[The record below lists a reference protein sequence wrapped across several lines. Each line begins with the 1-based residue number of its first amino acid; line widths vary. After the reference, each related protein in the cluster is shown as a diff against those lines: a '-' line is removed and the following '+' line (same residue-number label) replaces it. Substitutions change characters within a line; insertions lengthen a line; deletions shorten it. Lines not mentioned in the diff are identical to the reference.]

1 MYFTDKEDRYLSS
14 IDRTGRPLTQAVLTN
29 IMETQMERDY
39 IKGGAFLIED
49 RTATEIFTPEDFTE
63 EQRMIGETTREFV
76 DNEVRPNLEAMEKHA
91 WEIARELVHKAGE
104 LGLLGSTIPEEYG
117 GLGLDQTTSVVIA
130 EMMGRAGGFGTTFG
144 ADSSIGLLPLLYFG
158 SEELKKEWIPKIV
171 SGETVTAYCLTESGS
186 GSDAQAAKTVARLTD
201 DGQYYVLNGEKMFI
215 SNGSFADVFIVFAKV
230 DGEKDKFSAFVV
242 PRSENCRP
250 GAEEHKMG
258 IKSSSTTPLI
268 LSECKIPATNL
279 IGNVG
284 DGAKIA
290 FNILNVGRFKLGAS
304 VTGGAK
310 LAIHES
316 VRYANERQQFNKA
329 ISSFGAIK
337 HKIAEMCVRTWVSE
351 SITYRT
357 VGMIDALIGDG
368 ASDDKK
374 LQSIEEYAV
383 ESSINK
389 VACSEA
395 LDYVVDEMV
404 QIYGGY
410 GYSADYPAEKAYRD
424 SRINRIFE
432 GTNEINRM
440 LIPGQLL
447 RRAMKGKLGLLQAAK
462 ALQDE
467 ILNPQMSFDEDTSLL
482 AAELKLAR
490 NAKKIA
496 LMVLG
501 TAAQKYMTELQNQQ
515 EVLLNCADII
525 MDAYQMESAILRTLK
540 FADKNGEGAAGR
552 YIDMTQVFCNDAIQR
567 VEMKARNTLAAIAE
581 GDEMRMLLTALK
593 RFTKNNSPINTVAA
607 RQRIA
612 GVAIAANSYP
622 F

>member
-1 MYFTDKEDRYLSS
+1 MEKEY
-14 IDRTGRPLTQAVLTN
+14 V
-29 IMETQMERDY
+29 
-39 IKGGAFLIED
+39 KGGEFLIADSSVAE
-49 RTATEIFTPEDFTE
+49 TFTPEDFTDE
-63 EQRMIGETTREFV
+63 HRMIGETCREYI
-76 DNEVRPNLEAMEKHA
+76 DNEVAPQLPALESHA
-91 WEIARELVHKAGE
+91 WEVARDLLKKAGE
-104 LGLLGSTIPEEYG
+104 LGLLGATMPEEYG
-117 GLGLDQTTSVVIA
+117 GLGLDQVSGCIIA
-130 EMMGRAGGFGTTFG
+130 EMVGRGSGFGSTYG
-144 ADSSIGLLPLLYFG
+144 AQTSIGLLPILYWG
-158 SEELKKEWIPKIV
+158 SEELKKEWIPKIISGDAV
-171 SGETVTAYCLTESGS
+171 SAYCLTESSS
-186 GSDAQAAKTVARLTD
+186 GSDALGAKCVAKLSD
-201 DGQYYVLNGEKMFI
+201 DGQHYILNGEKMWI
-215 SNGSFADVFIVFAKV
+215 TNGGFADVYLVFAKV
-230 DGEKDKFSAFVV
+230 DGEKEKFSCFLV

-250 GAEEHKMG
+250 GGEEHKLG
-258 IKSSSTTPLI
+258 IKSSSTTAVI
-268 LSECKIPATNL
+268 LSDCKIPVGNL

-290 FNILNVGRFKLGAS
+290 FNVLNVGRFKLGAS

-316 VRYANERQQFNKA
+316 VRYANERHQFNKP

-337 HKIAEMCVRTWVSE
+337 HKLAEMAIRTWVSE

-357 VGMIDALIGDG
+357 VGMIDHLIGDG
-368 ASDDKK
+368 ADNATK

-389 VACSEA
+389 VACSES

-410 GYSADYPAEKAYRD
+410 GYSADYPAERAYRD

-440 LIPGQLL
+440 LIPGQLMK
-447 RRAMKGKLGLLQAAK
+447 RAIKGKLGLLQAAK

-467 ILNPQMSFDEDTSLL
+467 ILSPQMSFDEDTGLL
-482 AAELKLAR
+482 AAETKLAQ

-501 TAAQKYMTELQNQQ
+501 TAAQKYMMDLADQQ
-515 EVLLNCADII
+515 EVLVNCADII
-525 MDAYQMESAILRTLK
+525 MDSYQMETAILRAK
-540 FADKNGEGAAGR
+540 KYAEKNGDEAAGR
-552 YIDMTQVFCNDAIQR
+552 YVDMASVYCNDAIQR
-567 VEMKARNTLAAIAE
+567 IDSAAKNTIAAIAE
-581 GDEMRMLLTALK
+581 GDEGRTLLVALK
-593 RFTKNNSPINTVAA
+593 RFTKNNSPVNTIAA

-612 GVAIAANSYP
+612 DVMIAANTYS

>member
-1 MYFTDKEDRYLSS
+1 MDAK
-14 IDRTGRPLTQAVLTN
+14 
-29 IMETQMERDY
+29 MEKDF

-49 RTATEIFTPEDFTE
+49 RTAGEVFTPEDLTE

-76 DNEVRPNLEAMEKHA
+76 DTEVRPNIGEMEKHN
-91 WEIARELVHKAGE
+91 WQLSRELIVKAGE
-104 LGLLGSTIPEEYG
+104 LGLLGANIPEEYG
-117 GLGLDQTTSVVIA
+117 GLELDQTTGVVVA
-130 EMMGRAGGFGTTFG
+130 ENMGRAGGFGVGYG
-144 ADSSIGLLPLLYFG
+144 AQTSIGLLPILYFG
-158 SEELKKEWIPKIV
+158 SEELKRKWIPPIV
-171 SGETVTAYCLTESGS
+171 SGETITAYCLSEAGS
-186 GSDAQAAKTVARLTD
+186 GSDALGAKANAKLSE
-201 DGQYYVLNGEKMFI
+201 DGTHYVLNGEKMWI
-215 SNGSFADVFIVFAKV
+215 TNGGFADVFIVFAKV
-230 DGEKDKFSAFVV
+230 DGDKKQFSAFVV
-242 PRSENCRP
+242 ERSENCRP

-268 LSECKIPATNL
+268 LSDARVPVGNL

-310 LAIHES
+310 LALHEAI
-316 VRYANERQQFNKA
+316 RYANERQQFGKS

-337 HKIAEMCVRTWVSE
+337 HKLAEMAIKTWVSE

-368 ASDDKK
+368 ASAEKK

-395 LDYVVDEMV
+395 LDFVVDEMV

-440 LIPGQLL
+440 LIPGMLMK
-447 RRAMKGKLGLLQAAK
+447 RAMKGQLGLLNAAK

-467 ILNPQMSFDEDTSLL
+467 ILNPQMPSFDEDETVL
-482 AAELKLAR
+482 ATEMKLAQ

-496 LMVLG
+496 LMILG
-501 TAAQKYMTELQNQQ
+501 TAAQKYMMELQNQQ
-515 EVLLNCADII
+515 EILMNAADII
-525 MDAYQMESAILRTLK
+525 VDAYQMESAILRAQK
-540 FADKNGEGAAGR
+540 FAEKHGEDAAAR
-552 YIDMTQVFCNDAIQR
+552 FVDMASVFCNDAIQR
-567 VEMKARNTLAAIAE
+567 VENAAKNTIAALAE
-581 GDEMRMLLTALK
+581 GDEMRTLLVALK
-593 RFTKNNSPINTVAA
+593 RFTKNNSPVNTIAA

-612 GVAIAANSYP
+612 DTLIAANKYV

>member
-1 MYFTDKEDRYLSS
+1 
-14 IDRTGRPLTQAVLTN
+14 
-29 IMETQMERDY
+29 METQMEKSY
-39 IKGGAFLIED
+39 LKGGEFLIAEQSP
-49 RTATEIFTPEDFTE
+49 AEVFTPEDLSE

-76 DNEVRPNLEAMEKHA
+76 DNEVRPNLEAMENHQ
-91 WEIARELVHKAGE
+91 WDVARSLLRKAGE
-104 LGLLGSTIPEEYG
+104 LGLLGATIPEEYG
-117 GLGLDQTTSVVIA
+117 GLGLDQTTGVVIA
-130 EMMGRAGGFGTTFG
+130 EMMGRGSGFGTTFG
-144 ADSSIGLLPLLYFG
+144 AQTSIGLLPILYFG
-158 SEELKKEWIPKIV
+158 SEELKRQWIPKIV
-171 SGETVTAYCLTESGS
+171 SGEIVTAYCLSEAGS
-186 GSDAQAAKTVARLTD
+186 GSDALGAKATARLSED
-201 DGQYYVLNGEKMFI
+201 RGHYILNGEKMWI
-215 SNGSFADVFIVFAKV
+215 SNGGFADVYIVFAKV

-242 PRSENCRP
+242 ERSENCRP
-250 GAEEHKMG
+250 GNEEHKMG

-268 LSECKIPATNL
+268 LSDARVPVGNL
-279 IGNVG
+279 LGRVG

-304 VTGGAK
+304 TTGGAK

-316 VRYANERQQFNKA
+316 VRYANERQQFGRP

-337 HKIAEMCVRTWVSE
+337 HKLAEMAVRTWVSE

-368 ASDDKK
+368 ADNERKM
-374 LQSIEEYAV
+374 QSIEEYAV

-424 SRINRIFE
+424 SRINRIYE

-447 RRAMKGKLGLLQAAK
+447 KRAMKGKIGLMQAAK

-467 ILNPQMSFDEDTSLL
+467 ILSPSLSFDEDSGFL
-482 AAELKLAR
+482 AGEKRLAR
-490 NAKKIA
+490 NAKKVA

-501 TAAQKYMTELQNQQ
+501 TAAQKFMMSLADQQ
-515 EVLLNCADII
+515 EVLLNTADII
-525 MDAYQMESAILRTLK
+525 MDAYQMESAILRAEKLKNAKGEASATLVG
-540 FADKNGEGAAGR
+540 DIAA
-552 YIDMTQVFCNDAIQR
+552 VFCNDAIQR
-567 VEMKARNTLAAIAE
+567 IEMKARNTLIAIAE
-581 GDEMRMLLTALK
+581 GDEGRTLLVALK
-593 RFTKNNSPINTVAA
+593 RFTKNNSPVNTIAA

-612 GVAIAANSYP
+612 DAMISANTYI

>member
-1 MYFTDKEDRYLSS
+1 MRISLS
-14 IDRTGRPLTQAVLTN
+14 VLCELCGKTN
-29 IMETQMERDY
+29 METKMEREY
-39 IKGGAFLIED
+39 LKGGEFLIAES
-49 RTATEIFTPEDFTE
+49 TADEIFTPEDLTE
-63 EQRMIGETTREFV
+63 EQRMIGETTKDFV
-76 DNEVRPNLEAMEKHA
+76 DNEVHPQLPAMERHA
-91 WEIARELVHKAGE
+91 WEVARDLIKKAGD
-104 LGLLGSTIPEEYG
+104 LGLLGATIPEEYG
-117 GLGLDQTTSVVIA
+117 GLGLDQTTGALIA
-130 EMMGRAGGFGTTFG
+130 EVIGRGGGFGTTFG
-144 ADSSIGLLPLLYFG
+144 AQTSIGVLPLLYFG
-158 SEELKKEWIPKIV
+158 TEELKQKWIPKIV
-171 SGETVTAYCLTESGS
+171 SGEVVTAYCLTESGS
-186 GSDAQAAKTVARLTD
+186 GSDALGAKTTAKLSE
-201 DGQYYVLNGEKMFI
+201 DGTTYTLNGEKMFI

-230 DGEKDKFSAFVV
+230 NGDKDKFSAFVV
-242 PRSENCRP
+242 ERSENCRP
-250 GAEEHKMG
+250 GNEEHKMG

-268 LSECKIPATNL
+268 LSDCKIPAGNL

-290 FNILNVGRFKLGAS
+290 FNVLNVGRFKLGAS

-310 LAIHES
+310 LAIHEA
-316 VRYANERQQFNKA
+316 VRYANERQQFGKK

-337 HKIAEMCVRTWVSE
+337 HKLAEMAIRTWVSE

-357 VGMIDALIGDG
+357 VGMIDSLIGDG
-368 ASDDKK
+368 ADTSKK
-374 LQSIEEYAV
+374 MQSIEEYAV

-404 QIYGGY
+404 QIFGGY

-424 SRINRIFE
+424 SRINRIYE

-440 LIPGQLL
+440 LIPGQLMK
-447 RRAMKGKLGLLQAAK
+447 RAMKGKLGIIPAAM

-467 ILNPQMSFDEDTSLL
+467 ILNPPMSFDEDTGLL
-482 AAELKLAR
+482 AAETKLAQ

-501 TAAQKYMTELQNQQ
+501 TAAQKYMMALADQQ

-525 MDAYQMESAILRTLK
+525 MDAYQMETAILRAKK
-540 FADKNGEGAAGR
+540 FADANGDEAAAR
-552 YIDMTQVFCNDAIQR
+552 YVDLAAVFCNDAIQR
-567 VEMKARNTLAAIAE
+567 IDIKARNTIAAIAE
-581 GDEMRMLLTALK
+581 GDEGRTLLVALK
-593 RFTKNNSPINTVAA
+593 RFTKNNSPINTIAA

-612 GVAIAANSYP
+612 DILIEANTYV

>member
-1 MYFTDKEDRYLSS
+1 
-14 IDRTGRPLTQAVLTN
+14 
-29 IMETQMERDY
+29 METQMERDY

-49 RTATEIFTPEDFTE
+49 RVPAEIFTPEDFTE
-63 EQRMIGETTREFV
+63 EHRMIAETTREFV
-76 DNEVRPNLEAMEKHA
+76 DNEVRPNLAAMENHA
-91 WEIARELVHKAGE
+91 WEVSRELLGKAGE
-104 LGLLGSTIPEEYG
+104 LGLLGATIPEEYG
-117 GLGLDQTTSVVIA
+117 GLGLDQTTGVIIA
-130 EMMGRAGGFGTTFG
+130 ELMGRGGGFGSTFG
-144 ADSSIGLLPLLYFG
+144 ADSSIGLLPILYFG
-158 SEELKKEWIPKIV
+158 SEELKQKWIPKIT
-171 SGETVTAYCLTESGS
+171 SGEVISAYCLTESGS
-186 GSDAQAAKTVARLTD
+186 GSDAQAAKTTARLTE
-201 DGQYYVLNGEKMFI
+201 DGQHYILNGEKMFI
-215 SNGSFADVFIVFAKV
+215 TNGSFADVFIVFAKV
-230 DGEKDKFSAFVV
+230 DGEKDKLCAFVV
-242 PRSENCRP
+242 ERSENCRP
-250 GAEEHKMG
+250 GAEEHKLG
-258 IKSSSTTPLI
+258 IRSSSTTPII
-268 LSECKIPATNL
+268 LSDAKIPVTNL
-279 IGNVG
+279 IGNIG

-290 FNILNVGRFKLGAS
+290 FKILNVGRFKLGAS

-310 LAIHES
+310 LAIHEA
-316 VRYANERQQFNKA
+316 VRYANERHQFGKP

-337 HKIAEMCVRTWVSE
+337 YKLAEMAIRTWVAE

-368 ASDDKK
+368 ASDEKK
-374 LQSIEEYAV
+374 LQSIEEYAI

-404 QIYGGY
+404 QIFGGY

-447 RRAMKGKLGLLQAAK
+447 KRATKGKLGILQAAK

-467 ILNPQMSFDEDTSLL
+467 ILNPQMSFEEDSGLL
-482 AAELKLAR
+482 AAELKLAK

-501 TAAQKYMTELQNQQ
+501 TAAQKYMMELQNQQ

-525 MDAYQMESAILRTLK
+525 MDAYQMESAILRTAK
-540 FADKNGEGAAGR
+540 VAEARGEDAAAR
-552 YIDMTQVFCNDAIQR
+552 YVDMTQVFCNDAIQR

-581 GDEMRMLLTALK
+581 GDEARLLLTALK
-593 RFTKNNSPINTVAA
+593 RFTKNNFPINTITA

-612 GVAIAANSYP
+612 EVLISANSYP

>member
-1 MYFTDKEDRYLSS
+1 MD
-14 IDRTGRPLTQAVLTN
+14 A
-29 IMETQMERDY
+29 QMEKEYVR
-39 IKGGAFLIED
+39 GGSFLIEE
-49 RTATEIFTPEDFTE
+49 RTTTEIFTPEDLDE

-76 DNEVRPNLEAMEKHA
+76 DTEVRPAIAEMEKHN
-91 WEIARELVHKAGE
+91 WQLSRELIVKAGE
-104 LGLLGSTIPEEYG
+104 LGLLGATIPEEYG
-117 GLGLDQTTSVVIA
+117 GLELDQTTGVVVA
-130 EMMGRAGGFGTTFG
+130 ENMGRAGGFGVGYG
-144 ADSSIGLLPLLYFG
+144 AQTSIGLLPILYFG
-158 SEELKKEWIPKIV
+158 SEELKQKWIPPIV
-171 SGETVTAYCLTESGS
+171 SGEKITAYCLSEAGS
-186 GSDAQAAKTVARLTD
+186 GSDALGAKANAKLSEDETH
-201 DGQYYVLNGEKMFI
+201 YVLNGEKMWI
-215 SNGSFADVFIVFAKV
+215 TNGGFADVFIVFAKV
-230 DGEKDKFSAFVV
+230 NGDKKQFSAFVV
-242 PRSENCRP
+242 ERSENCRP

-268 LSECKIPATNL
+268 LADALVPVENL
-279 IGNVG
+279 IGAVG

-304 VTGGAK
+304 ATGGMK
-310 LAIHES
+310 LAMHDSI
-316 VRYANERQQFNKA
+316 RYANERQQFNRP

-337 HKIAEMCVRTWVSE
+337 HKLAEMAIRTWISE

-368 ASDDKK
+368 ADNQNK
-374 LQSIEEYAV
+374 LRSIEEYAV

-424 SRINRIFE
+424 ARINRIFE

-440 LIPGQLL
+440 LIPGQL
-447 RRAMKGKLGLLQAAK
+447 MKKALKGELALLQAGK
-462 ALQDE
+462 KLQDE
-467 ILNPQMSFDEDTSLL
+467 ILNPQPPSFDEDEGTLT
-482 AAELKLAR
+482 AELNLAQ
-490 NAKKIA
+490 NAKKVA

-515 EVLLNCADII
+515 EILLNAADII
-525 MDAYQMESAILRTLK
+525 IDAYAMETAILRAQKL
-540 FADKNGEGAAGR
+540 AGKNGAESAAR
-552 YIDMTQVFCNDAIQR
+552 YIDMAGVYCNDATQR
-567 VEMKARNTLAAIAE
+567 IEAKAKNTLAAMSE
-581 GDEMRMLLTALK
+581 GDELRTMLAALR
-593 RFTKNNSPINTVAA
+593 RFTKNNSPMNTIAA

-612 GVAIAANSYP
+612 DTLIQANKYV

>member
-1 MYFTDKEDRYLSS
+1 M
-14 IDRTGRPLTQAVLTN
+14 
-29 IMETQMERDY
+29 
-39 IKGGAFLIED
+39 KGGEFLIAESTTSD
-49 RTATEIFTPEDFTE
+49 VFTPEDFTE
-63 EQRMIGETTREFV
+63 EHRMIGETCRDFI
-76 DNEVRPNLEAMEKHA
+76 DNEVAPNLPALEGHA
-91 WEIARELVHKAGE
+91 WEVARDLIKKAGE

-117 GLGLDQTTSVVIA
+117 GLELDQTTGAIIA
-130 EMMGRAGGFGTTFG
+130 EMVGRGGGFGSTFG
-144 ADSSIGLLPLLYFG
+144 AQTSIGLLPILYWG
-158 SEELKKEWIPKIV
+158 SEELKNEWIPKII
-171 SGETVTAYCLTESGS
+171 SGEVVSAYCLTESSS
-186 GSDAQAAKTVARLTD
+186 GSDALGAKCVARLTE
-201 DGQYYVLNGEKMFI
+201 DGQHYVLNGEKMWI
-215 SNGSFADVFIVFAKV
+215 TNGGFADVFLVFAKV
-230 DGEKDKFSAFVV
+230 DGEKEKFSCFLV

-250 GAEEHKMG
+250 DAEEHKMG
-258 IKSSSTTPLI
+258 IKSSSTTAVI
-268 LSECKIPATNL
+268 LADAKIPAGNL

-290 FNILNVGRFKLGAS
+290 FNVLNVGRFKLGAS

-316 VRYANERQQFNKA
+316 VRYANERHQFNKP

-337 HKIAEMCVRTWVSE
+337 HKLAEMAIRTWVSE
-351 SITYRT
+351 AITYRT

-368 ASDDKK
+368 ADNAKK

-440 LIPGQLL
+440 LIPGQLMK
-447 RRAMKGKLGLLQAAK
+447 RAMKGKLGLLPAAK

-467 ILNPQMSFDEDTSLL
+467 ILNPQMSFDEDTGVL
-482 AAELKLAR
+482 AAETKLAQ
-490 NAKKIA
+490 NAKKVA

-501 TAAQKYMTELQNQQ
+501 TAAQKYMMALAEQQ
-515 EVLLNCADII
+515 EVLINCADII
-525 MDAYQMESAILRTLK
+525 MDAYQMETAILRAK
-540 FADKNGEGAAGR
+540 KHADANGEEAAGR
-552 YIDMTQVFCNDAIQR
+552 YIDMASVFCNDAMQR
-567 VEMKARNTLAAIAE
+567 IDAKAKNTIAAIAE
-581 GDEMRMLLTALK
+581 GDEGRTLLVALR
-593 RFTKNNSPINTVAA
+593 RFTKNNSPINTIAA

-612 GVAIAANSYP
+612 DLMIERNTFPY
-622 F
+622 

>member
-1 MYFTDKEDRYLSS
+1 
-14 IDRTGRPLTQAVLTN
+14 
-29 IMETQMERDY
+29 METKMEKEY
-39 IKGGAFLIED
+39 MKGGEFLIAD
-49 RTATEIFTPEDFTE
+49 STTAEIFTPEDLTE
-63 EQRMIGETTREFV
+63 EQRMIGDTTKEFV
-76 DNEVRPNLEAMEKHA
+76 DNEVFPQLPAMEQHA
-91 WEIARELVHKAGE
+91 WEIARELVKKGGD
-104 LGLLGSTIPEEYG
+104 LGLLGATIPEEYG
-117 GLGLDQTTSVVIA
+117 GLGLDQTSGVVIA

-144 ADSSIGLLPLLYFG
+144 AQTSIGLLPLLYFG
-158 SEELKKEWIPKIV
+158 SEELKQKWISKII
-171 SGETVTAYCLTESGS
+171 SGELVTAYCLTESGS
-186 GSDAQAAKTVARLTD
+186 GSDALGAKTSAKLSE
-201 DGQYYVLNGEKMFI
+201 DGSTYTLNGEKMFI
-215 SNGSFADVFIVFAKV
+215 SNGSFADVYIVFAKV
-230 DGEKDKFSAFVV
+230 DGEKEKFSAFVV
-242 PRSENCRP
+242 ERSENCRP
-250 GAEEHKMG
+250 GNEEHKMG

-268 LSECKIPATNL
+268 LSDCKIPATNL

-310 LAIHES
+310 LAIHEAI
-316 VRYANERQQFNKA
+316 RYANERQQFGKS
-329 ISSFGAIK
+329 ISTFGAIK
-337 HKIAEMCVRTWVSE
+337 HKLAEMAIRTWVAE

-368 ASDDKK
+368 ADSATK

-432 GTNEINRM
+432 GTNEINRL
-440 LIPGQLL
+440 LIPGQLMK
-447 RRAMKGKLGLLQAAK
+447 RAMKGKLGLLQAAK

-467 ILNPQMSFDEDTSLL
+467 ILNPQTSFDEDTSLL
-482 AAELKLAR
+482 AAETKLAQ
-490 NAKKIA
+490 NAKKVA

-501 TAAQKYMTELQNQQ
+501 TAAQKYMMGLADQQ
-515 EVLLNCADII
+515 EVLINCADII
-525 MDAYQMESAILRTLK
+525 MDAYQMETAILRTK
-540 FADKNGEGAAGR
+540 KYAEANGEDAAGR
-552 YIDMTQVFCNDAIQR
+552 YGDMASVYCNDAIQR
-567 VEMKARNTLAAIAE
+567 VEATAKNTIAAIAE
-581 GDEMRMLLTALK
+581 GDEGRTLLVALR
-593 RFTKNNSPINTVAA
+593 RFTKNNSPINTIAA

-612 GVAIAANSYP
+612 ATLIEANTYV

>member
-1 MYFTDKEDRYLSS
+1 MLYSRKFLEEKHVD
-14 IDRTGRPLTQAVLTN
+14 
-29 IMETQMERDY
+29 TQMEKEY
-39 IKGGAFLIED
+39 MKGGEFLITD
-49 RTATEIFTPEDFTE
+49 STTAELFTPEDFTD

-76 DNEVRPNLEAMEKHA
+76 DNEIWPQLPALEKHA
-91 WEIARELVHKAGE
+91 WEIARELVKKGGD
-104 LGLLGSTIPEEYG
+104 LGLLGATIPEEYG
-117 GLGLDQTTSVVIA
+117 GLGLDQTTGVVIA
-130 EMMGRAGGFGTTFG
+130 EMIGRAGGFGTTFG
-144 ADSSIGLLPLLYFG
+144 AQTSIGLLPILYFG
-158 SEELKKEWIPKIV
+158 SEELKQEWIPKIV
-171 SGETVTAYCLTESGS
+171 SGEVVTAYCLTESGS
-186 GSDAQAAKTVARLTD
+186 GSDALGAKTNAKLSD
-201 DGQYYVLNGEKMFI
+201 DGTTYTLNGEKMFI
-215 SNGSFADVFIVFAKV
+215 SNGSFADVYIVFAKV
-230 DGEKDKFSAFVV
+230 DGAKEKFSAFVV
-242 PRSENCRP
+242 ERSENCRP
-250 GAEEHKMG
+250 GNEEHKMG

-268 LSECKIPATNL
+268 LSDCKIPATNL

-310 LAIHES
+310 LAIHEAI
-316 VRYANERQQFNKA
+316 RYANERHQFNKP

-337 HKIAEMCVRTWVSE
+337 HKLAEMAIRTWVAE

-368 ASDDKK
+368 ASSEKK

-404 QIYGGY
+404 QIFGGY

-432 GTNEINRM
+432 GTNEINRL
-440 LIPGQLL
+440 LIPGQLMK
-447 RRAMKGKLGLLQAAK
+447 RAMKGKLGLLQAAK

-467 ILNPQMSFDEDTSLL
+467 ILNPQMSFDEDSGLL
-482 AAELKLAR
+482 SAETKLAQ
-490 NAKKIA
+490 NAKKTA

-501 TAAQKYMTELQNQQ
+501 TAAQKYMMTLADQQ

-525 MDAYQMESAILRTLK
+525 MDAYQMETAILRAK
-540 FADKNGEGAAGR
+540 KYAEKNGEETASR
-552 YIDMTQVFCNDAIQR
+552 YIDMASVYCNDAIQR
-567 VEMKARNTLAAIAE
+567 VEAKAKNTIAAIAE
-581 GDEMRMLLTALK
+581 GDEGRTLLVALK
-593 RFTKNNSPINTVAA
+593 RFTKNNSPINTIAA

-612 GVAIAANSYP
+612 ETLIQANTYV

>member
-1 MYFTDKEDRYLSS
+1 MEKEY
-14 IDRTGRPLTQAVLTN
+14 
-29 IMETQMERDY
+29 M
-39 IKGGAFLIED
+39 KGGEFLIAD
-49 RTATEIFTPEDFTE
+49 QASSEIFTPEDFTD

-76 DNEVRPNLEAMEKHA
+76 DNEIWPQLPALEGHA
-91 WEIARELVHKAGE
+91 WEIARELVKKGGD
-104 LGLLGSTIPEEYG
+104 LGLLGATIPEEYG
-117 GLGLDQTTSVVIA
+117 GLGLDQTTGVVIA
-130 EMMGRAGGFGTTFG
+130 EMIGRAGGFGTTFG
-144 ADSSIGLLPLLYFG
+144 AQTSIGLLPILYFG
-158 SEELKKEWIPKIV
+158 SEELKKEWIPKII
-171 SGETVTAYCLTESGS
+171 SGSTVTAYCLTESGS
-186 GSDAQAAKTVARLTD
+186 GSDALGAKTVARLTE
-201 DGQYYVLNGEKMFI
+201 DGEHYILNGEKMFI
-215 SNGSFADVFIVFAKV
+215 SNGSFADVYIVFAKV

-242 PRSENCRP
+242 ERSESCRP

-268 LSECKIPATNL
+268 LADARIPVTNL

-310 LAIHES
+310 LAIHEA
-316 VRYANERQQFNKA
+316 VRYANERQQFNKP

-337 HKIAEMCVRTWVSE
+337 HKLAEMAIRTWVAE

-368 ASDDKK
+368 ADNATK
-374 LQSIEEYAV
+374 LLSIEEYAV

-432 GTNEINRM
+432 GTNEINRL
-440 LIPGQLL
+440 LIPGQLMK
-447 RRAMKGKLGLLQAAK
+447 RAMKGKLGLLQAAK

-467 ILNPQMSFDEDTSLL
+467 ILNPQMSFDEDTSVL
-482 AAELKLAR
+482 AAETKLAQ
-490 NAKKIA
+490 NAKKVA

-501 TAAQKYMTELQNQQ
+501 TAAQKYMMGLADQQ

-525 MDAYQMESAILRTLK
+525 MDAYQMETAILRTK
-540 FADKNGEGAAGR
+540 KYAEANGDGAAAR
-552 YIDMTQVFCNDAIQR
+552 YIDMAGVFCNDAIQR
-567 VEMKARNTLAAIAE
+567 VEANAKNTIAAIAE
-581 GDEMRMLLTALK
+581 GDEGRTLLVALK
-593 RFTKNNSPINTVAA
+593 RFTKNNSPINTIAA

-612 GVAIAANSYP
+612 ATLIEANTYV

>member
-1 MYFTDKEDRYLSS
+1 
-14 IDRTGRPLTQAVLTN
+14 
-29 IMETQMERDY
+29 MEPQMEREY
-39 IKGGAFLIED
+39 MKGGEFLIAETPASD
-49 RTATEIFTPEDFTE
+49 VFTPEDFTE
-63 EQRMIGETTREFV
+63 EHRMIGETCRDFI
-76 DNEVRPNLEAMEKHA
+76 DNEVAPNLPALEGHA
-91 WEIARELVHKAGE
+91 WEVARDLIRKAGD

-117 GLGLDQTTSVVIA
+117 GLELDQTTGAIIA
-130 EMMGRAGGFGTTFG
+130 EMVGRGGGFGSTFG
-144 ADSSIGLLPLLYFG
+144 AQTSIGLLPILYWG
-158 SEELKKEWIPKIV
+158 SEELKREWIPKII
-171 SGETVTAYCLTESGS
+171 SGEVISAYCLTESSS
-186 GSDAQAAKTVARLTD
+186 GSDALGAKCIAKLTD
-201 DGQYYVLNGEKMFI
+201 DGQHYILNGEKMWI
-215 SNGSFADVFIVFAKV
+215 TNGGFADVFLVFAKV
-230 DGEKDKFSAFVV
+230 DGEKDKFSCFLV

-250 GAEEHKMG
+250 GAEEHKLG
-258 IKSSSTTPLI
+258 IKSSSTTAVI
-268 LSECKIPATNL
+268 LSDAKIPVGNL

-290 FNILNVGRFKLGAS
+290 FNVLNVGRFKLGAS

-316 VRYANERQQFNKA
+316 VRYANERRQFNKP

-337 HKIAEMCVRTWVSE
+337 HKLAEMAIRTWVSE

-368 ASDDKK
+368 ADNAKK

-440 LIPGQLL
+440 LIPGQLMK
-447 RRAMKGKLGLLQAAK
+447 RAMKGKLGLLPAAK

-467 ILNPQMSFDEDTSLL
+467 ILHPQMSFDEDTSLL
-482 AAELKLAR
+482 AAETKLAQ
-490 NAKKIA
+490 NAKKVA

-501 TAAQKYMTELQNQQ
+501 TAAQKYMMALAEQQ

-525 MDAYQMESAILRTLK
+525 MDAYQMETAILRAK
-540 FADKNGEGAAGR
+540 KHADANGEEAAGR
-552 YIDMTQVFCNDAIQR
+552 YADMASVFCNDAMQR
-567 VEMKARNTLAAIAE
+567 IDAKAKNTIAAIAE
-581 GDEMRMLLTALK
+581 GDEGRTLLVALK
-593 RFTKNNSPINTVAA
+593 RFTKNNSPVNTIAA

-612 GVAIAANSYP
+612 DVMIAANTYTY
-622 F
+622 

>member
-1 MYFTDKEDRYLSS
+1 
-14 IDRTGRPLTQAVLTN
+14 
-29 IMETQMERDY
+29 MEKDY
-39 IKGGAFLIED
+39 MKGGAFLIED
-49 RTATEIFTPEDFTE
+49 RGTAEIFTPEDFTE
-63 EQRMIGETTREFV
+63 EQKMIGETTREFV
-76 DNEVRPNLEAMEKHA
+76 DNEVYPQLPAMEKHD
-91 WEIARELVHKAGE
+91 WEIARELVAKGGE
-104 LGLLGSTIPEEYG
+104 LGLLGANIPEEYG
-117 GLGLDQTTSVVIA
+117 GLGLDQTSGVVIA

-144 ADSSIGLLPLLYFG
+144 AQTSIGLLPILYFG
-158 SEELKKEWIPKIV
+158 SEELKQTWIPRIV
-171 SGETVTAYCLTESGS
+171 SGELVSAYCLTESGS
-186 GSDAQAAKTVARLTD
+186 GSDALGAKTNAKLSD
-201 DGQYYVLNGEKMFI
+201 DGATYTLNGEKMFI

-230 DGEKDKFSAFVV
+230 DGAKEKFSAFVV
-242 PRSENCRP
+242 ERSENCRP
-250 GAEEHKMG
+250 GNEEHKMG
-258 IKSSSTTPLI
+258 IKSSSTTPII
-268 LSECKIPATNL
+268 LSDCKIPATNL

-310 LAIHES
+310 LALHNAI
-316 VRYANERQQFNKA
+316 RYANERQQFGVR

-337 HKIAEMCVRTWVSE
+337 HKLAEMAIRTWVAE

-357 VGMIDALIGDG
+357 VGMIDSMIGDG
-368 ASDDKK
+368 ASGEKK

-432 GTNEINRM
+432 GTNEINRL
-440 LIPGQLL
+440 LIPGQLMK
-447 RRAMKGKLGLLQAAK
+447 RAMKGKLPLLQAGK

-467 ILNPQMSFDEDTSLL
+467 ILNPQMSFDEDEGLL
-482 AAELKLAR
+482 ATETKLAN

-496 LMVLG
+496 LMVIG
-501 TAAQKYMTELQNQQ
+501 TAAQKYMMELQNQQ
-515 EVLLNCADII
+515 EILLNAADII
-525 MDAYQMESAILRTLK
+525 MDAYQMETAILRAKKIAETK
-540 FADKNGEGAAGR
+540 GEEAAAR
-552 YIDMTQVFCNDAIQR
+552 YIDIAGVYCNDAIQR
-567 VEMKARNTLAAIAE
+567 VESKAKNTIAAMTE
-581 GDEMRMLLTALK
+581 GDETRTLLAALK
-593 RFTKNNSPINTVAA
+593 RFTKNNSPINTIAA

-612 GVAIAANSYP
+612 DTLIQANTYA

>member
-1 MYFTDKEDRYLSS
+1 
-14 IDRTGRPLTQAVLTN
+14 
-29 IMETQMERDY
+29 METQMEKDF
-39 IKGGAFLIED
+39 IKGGAFLIEN
-49 RTATEIFTPEDFTE
+49 RTASEIFTPEDLSD
-63 EQRMIGETTREFV
+63 EQRMIGDTTREFV
-76 DNEVRPNLEAMEKHA
+76 DTEVRPAIPEMEKHN
-91 WEIARELVHKAGE
+91 WQTARDLLVKAGE
-104 LGLLGSTIPEEYG
+104 LGLLGATIPEEYG
-117 GLGLDQTTSVVIA
+117 GLELDQTTGVVVA
-130 EMMGRAGGFGTTFG
+130 ENMGRAGGFGVGYG
-144 ADSSIGLLPLLYFG
+144 AQTSIGLLPILYFG
-158 SEELKKEWIPKIV
+158 SEELKQKWIPPIV
-171 SGETVTAYCLTESGS
+171 SGEVITAYCLSEAGS
-186 GSDAQAAKTVARLTD
+186 GSDALGAKANAKLSE
-201 DGQYYVLNGEKMFI
+201 DGTHYVLNGEKMWI
-215 SNGSFADVFIVFAKV
+215 TNGGFADVFIVFAKV
-230 DGEKDKFSAFVV
+230 DGDKKQFSAFVV
-242 PRSENCRP
+242 ERSENCRP

-268 LSECKIPATNL
+268 LSDAKVPVGNL

-310 LAIHES
+310 LALHEAI
-316 VRYANERQQFNKA
+316 RYANERQQFGKS

-337 HKIAEMCVRTWVSE
+337 HKLAEMAIKTWVSE

-368 ASDDKK
+368 ADNQKK

-395 LDYVVDEMV
+395 LDFVVDEMV
-404 QIYGGY
+404 QIFGGY

-440 LIPGQLL
+440 LIPGMLMK
-447 RRAMKGKLGLLQAAK
+447 RAMKGQLGLLNAAK

-467 ILNPQMSFDEDTSLL
+467 ILNPPMPSFDEDETVL
-482 AAELKLAR
+482 ATEIKLAQ

-496 LMVLG
+496 LMILG
-501 TAAQKYMTELQNQQ
+501 TAAQKYMMALSEQQ
-515 EVLLNCADII
+515 EILMNAADII
-525 MDAYQMESAILRTLK
+525 IDAYAMETACLRAQKLSAK
-540 FADKNGEGAAGR
+540 GGAENYVDIAA
-552 YIDMTQVFCNDAIQR
+552 VFCNDAILR
-567 VEMKARNTLAAIAE
+567 VETAAKNTLAALSE
-581 GDEMRMLLTALK
+581 GDELRTMLAALR
-593 RFTKNNSPINTVAA
+593 RFTKNNSPVNTVAA
-607 RQRIA
+607 RQHIA
-612 GVAIAANSYP
+612 DTLIAANKYV

>member
-1 MYFTDKEDRYLSS
+1 
-14 IDRTGRPLTQAVLTN
+14 
-29 IMETQMERDY
+29 
-39 IKGGAFLIED
+39 
-49 RTATEIFTPEDFTE
+49 
-63 EQRMIGETTREFV
+63 
-76 DNEVRPNLEAMEKHA
+76 
-91 WEIARELVHKAGE
+91 
-104 LGLLGSTIPEEYG
+104 
-117 GLGLDQTTSVVIA
+117 VVIA
-130 EMMGRAGGFGTTFG
+130 ETIGRGGGFGTTFG
-144 ADSSIGLLPLLYFG
+144 AQTSIGLLPILYFG
-158 SEELKKEWIPKIV
+158 SEELKKAWIPRIV
-171 SGETVTAYCLTESGS
+171 SGELVTAYCLSEAGS
-186 GSDAQAAKTVARLTD
+186 GSDALGAKTNAKLSD
-201 DGQYYVLNGEKMFI
+201 DGTTYTLNGEKMWI
-215 SNGSFADVFIVFAKV
+215 SNGGFADVYIVFAKV
-230 DGEKDKFSAFVV
+230 DGEKEKFSAFLVE
-242 PRSENCRP
+242 RSENCRP
-250 GAEEHKMG
+250 GNEEHKMG

-268 LSECKIPATNL
+268 LSDAKIPAGNL

-310 LAIHES
+310 LALHDAI
-316 VRYANERQQFNKA
+316 RYANERQQFNKP

-337 HKIAEMCVRTWVSE
+337 HKLAEMAIRTWVAE

-368 ASDDKK
+368 ADNEKK
-374 LQSIEEYAV
+374 LRSIEEYAV

-440 LIPGQLL
+440 LIPGQLMK
-447 RRAMKGKLGLLQAAK
+447 RAMKGKIPLLQAAK

-482 AAELKLAR
+482 AAETKMAQ
-490 NAKKIA
+490 NAKKVA

-501 TAAQKYMTELQNQQ
+501 TAAQKYMMGLSEQQ
-515 EVLLNCADII
+515 EILCNTADII
-525 MDAYQMESAILRTLK
+525 MDAYQMETAVLRAKKL
-540 FADKNGEGAAGR
+540 ADQDGEEASQR
-552 YIDMTQVFCNDAIQR
+552 HIDMARVYCNDAIQR
-567 VEMKARNTLAAIAE
+567 VEARAKNTVAAMAE
-581 GDEMRMLLTALK
+581 GDDMRMLLVALK
-593 RFTKNNSPINTVAA
+593 RFTKNNSPVNTIAA

-612 GVAIAANSYP
+612 DTLIAANKYI

>member
-1 MYFTDKEDRYLSS
+1 
-14 IDRTGRPLTQAVLTN
+14 
-29 IMETQMERDY
+29 MEKNY
-39 IKGGAFLIED
+39 VKGGAFLIED
-49 RTATEIFTPEDFTE
+49 PTPAEVFTPEDFTE
-63 EQRMIGETTREFV
+63 EHRMIAETTREFV
-76 DNEVRPNLEAMEKHA
+76 DSEIRPNLDALENHA
-91 WEIARELVHKAGE
+91 WEIARELLNKCGE

-130 EMMGRAGGFGTTFG
+130 ELMGRAGGFGSTFG

-158 SEELKKEWIPKIV
+158 SEELKKTWIPKIV
-171 SGETVTAYCLTESGS
+171 SGELVSAYCLTEAGS
-186 GSDAQAAKTVARLTD
+186 GSDAQAAKTTARLTE
-201 DGQYYVLNGEKMFI
+201 DGQHYVLNGEKMFI
-215 SNGSFADVFIVFAKV
+215 TNGSFADVFIVFAKV
-230 DGEKDKFSAFVV
+230 DGEKDKFSAFLVE
-242 PRSENCRP
+242 RSENCRP
-250 GAEEHKMG
+250 GSEEHKMG
-258 IKSSSTTPLI
+258 IRSSSTTPII
-268 LSECKIPATNL
+268 LSDAKIPATNL
-279 IGNVG
+279 IGNIG

-310 LAIHES
+310 LAIHEAI
-316 VRYANERQQFNKA
+316 RYANERQQFGKP

-337 HKIAEMCVRTWVSE
+337 HKIAEMAIRTWVAE

-368 ASDDKK
+368 ASDETK

-404 QIYGGY
+404 QIFGGY

-447 RRAMKGKLGLLQAAK
+447 KRAMKGKLGLLQAAK

-467 ILNPQMSFDEDTSLL
+467 VLNPQMSFDEDTSLL
-482 AAELKLAR
+482 AQELKLAR

-501 TAAQKYMTELQNQQ
+501 TAAQKYMLDLQNQQ

-525 MDAYQMESAILRTLK
+525 MDAYQIESAILRTLK
-540 FADKNGEGAAGR
+540 FAQANGEDAAGR
-552 YIDMTQVFCNDAIQR
+552 YIDITQVFCNDAIQR
-567 VEMKARNTLAAIAE
+567 VEMKARNTIAAMTE
-581 GDEMRMLLTALK
+581 GDETRVLLTAQK
-593 RFTKNNSPINTVAA
+593 RFTKNNFPINTIAA

-612 GVAIAANSYP
+612 ETLIGANTYS

>member
-1 MYFTDKEDRYLSS
+1 MD
-14 IDRTGRPLTQAVLTN
+14 
-29 IMETQMERDY
+29 TQMQKEY
-39 IKGGAFLIED
+39 MKGGEFLITE
-49 RTATEIFTPEDFTE
+49 TAEIFTPEDFND
-63 EQRMIGETTREFV
+63 EQKMIGDTSREFI
-76 DNEVRPNLEAMEKHA
+76 DNEIRPNLEAMEKHEWSVA
-91 WEIARELVHKAGE
+91 LELIKKGGE
-104 LGLLGSTIPEEYG
+104 LGLLGATIPEEYG
-117 GLGLDQTTSVVIA
+117 GLGLDQTTGALIA

-144 ADSSIGLLPLLYFG
+144 AQTSIGLLPILYFG
-158 SEELKKEWIPKIV
+158 SEELKKEWIPRII
-171 SGETVTAYCLTESGS
+171 SGEVATAYCLTESGS
-186 GSDAQAAKTVARLTD
+186 GSDALGAKTNAVLSE
-201 DGQYYVLNGEKMFI
+201 DGTTYTLNGEKMFI
-215 SNGSFADVFIVFAKV
+215 TNGSFADVYIVFAKV
-230 DGEKDKFSAFVV
+230 DGEKEKFSAFVV
-242 PRSENCRP
+242 ERSETCRP
-250 GAEEHKMG
+250 GNEEHKMG
-258 IKSSSTTPLI
+258 IRSSSTTPII
-268 LSECKIPATNL
+268 LSDCKIPATNL

-310 LAIHES
+310 LALHDAI
-316 VRYANERQQFNKA
+316 RYANERQQFNKP

-337 HKIAEMCVRTWVSE
+337 HKLAEMAIRTWVAE

-368 ASDDKK
+368 ADNSKK

-432 GTNEINRM
+432 GTNEINRL
-440 LIPGQLL
+440 LIPGQLMK
-447 RRAMKGKLGLLQAAK
+447 RAMKGKIGLLQAAK

-467 ILNPQMSFDEDTSLL
+467 ILNPQMSFDEDTTLL
-482 AAELKLAR
+482 ADEAKLAQ
-490 NAKKIA
+490 NAKKVA

-501 TAAQKYMTELQNQQ
+501 TAAQKYMMNLADQQ
-515 EVLLNCADII
+515 EVLINCADII
-525 MDAYQMESAILRTLK
+525 MEAYQMETAILRARK
-540 FADKNGEGAAGR
+540 IAAKGGEEAAGR
-552 YIDMTQVFCNDAIQR
+552 HIDMASVYCNDAIMR
-567 VEMKARNTLAAIAE
+567 VDMKARNTIAAIAE
-581 GDEMRMLLTALK
+581 GDEGRTLLVALK
-593 RFTKNNSPINTVAA
+593 RFTKNNSPINTITA

-612 GVAIAANSYP
+612 DVLIEKNTYV